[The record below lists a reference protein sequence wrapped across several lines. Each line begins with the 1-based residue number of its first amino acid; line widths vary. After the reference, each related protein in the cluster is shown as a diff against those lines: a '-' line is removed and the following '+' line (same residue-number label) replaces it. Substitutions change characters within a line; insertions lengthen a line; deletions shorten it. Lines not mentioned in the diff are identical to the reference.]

1 MLCKTRRE
9 SNSFLSSNR
18 RRKSTFYDMT
28 FAFIES
34 ETNNISIMLLG
45 FIYFIGDVM
54 KYPFTLTC
62 IAALLSG
69 LSSAAIAADVP
80 AGTVLAKQQDLVR
93 HIKDEPASLDP
104 AKAVGLPEIQVIR
117 DLFEGLVNQDANGNI
132 IPGVATRWQTN
143 DQKIWTFT
151 LRNDA
156 KWSDGTPVTAQD
168 FVYSWQRLVDP
179 ATTSPFAWFAAL
191 AGIANAQNIIDGKA
205 KPDSLGVTA
214 VDAHTLRVQ
223 LDKPLPWFVNLTAN
237 FSLYP
242 VNKTNV
248 ESDKNWT
255 RPGKLVGN
263 GAYVLADRV
272 VNEKLVATPNKH
284 YWDNAKTVIQKVTFV
299 PINQE
304 SAATKRYL
312 AGDIDITESF
322 PKNQYQ
328 KLLKELPGQVYT
340 PAQLGTYYYAF
351 NTQKGPTADA
361 RVRLAL
367 SMTIDRRIIAEK
379 VLGTGEKPA
388 WRLTPDVTAGFT
400 PQPSAMEQS
409 SQAELNAQAK
419 TLLQAAGYGPN
430 RPLKLTLLYNT
441 SENHQKIAIAVAS
454 MWKKNLGVDVKLQN
468 QEWKTYIDSRNTGNF
483 DVIRA
488 SWVGDYNEPSTFLSL
503 LTSTNTGNIARFNE
517 PAYDKVIRQAAMENT
532 ATARNADYNE
542 AEKILAEKA
551 PIAPIYQYT
560 NGRLIKPWLKGY
572 PITNPEDVAYTHTM
586 YLIKH

>member
-1 MLCKTRRE
+1 M
-9 SNSFLSSNR
+9 
-18 RRKSTFYDMT
+18 
-28 FAFIES
+28 
-34 ETNNISIMLLG
+34 
-45 FIYFIGDVM
+45 
-54 KYPFTLTC
+54 
-62 IAALLSG
+62 
-69 LSSAAIAADVP
+69 
-80 AGTVLAKQQDLVR
+80 R

-117 DLFEGLVNQDANGNI
+117 DLFEGLVNQDAKGNLV
-132 IPGVATRWQTN
+132 PGVATRWQSN
-143 DQKIWTFT
+143 DNRVWTFT
-151 LRNDA
+151 LRDNA
-156 KWSDGTPVTAQD
+156 RWSDGTPVTAED

-179 ATTSPFAWFAAL
+179 KTTSPFAWFAAL

-205 KPDSLGVTA
+205 APETLGVTA

-223 LDKPLPWFVNLTAN
+223 LDKPLPWFSNLTAS
-237 FSLYP
+237 FAFYP
-242 VNKTNV
+242 NT
-248 ESDKNWT
+248 
-255 RPGKLVGN
+255 
-263 GAYVLADRV
+263 
-272 VNEKLVATPNKH
+272 H
-284 YWDNAKTVIQKVTFV
+284 YWDNAKTVIQQVTFV

-322 PKNQYQ
+322 PKNMYQ
-328 KLLKELPGQVYT
+328 KLLKDIPGQVYT
-340 PAQLGTYYYAF
+340 PPQLGTYYYAF
-351 NTQKGPTADA
+351 NTQKGPTADE

-367 SMTIDRRIIAEK
+367 SMTIDRRVMAEK

-388 WRLTPDVTAGFT
+388 WRFTPDVTAGFT
-400 PQPSAMEQS
+400 PQPSQFESM

-419 TLLQAAGYGPN
+419 ALLAAAGYGPN

-454 MWKKNLGVDVKLQN
+454 MWKKNLGVEVKLQN

-503 LTSTNTGNIARFNE
+503 LTSTHSGNISRFND
-517 PAYDKVIRQAAMENT
+517 PAYDKILAQAAVENS
-532 ATARNADYNE
+532 AKARNDDYNA
-542 AEKILAEKA
+542 AEKIIMVKA

-572 PITNPEDVAYTHTM
+572 PITNPEDVAYSRTM
-586 YLIKH
+586 YIVKH

>member
-1 MLCKTRRE
+1 
-9 SNSFLSSNR
+9 
-18 RRKSTFYDMT
+18 
-28 FAFIES
+28 
-34 ETNNISIMLLG
+34 
-45 FIYFIGDVM
+45 M

-62 IAALLSG
+62 FAVLLSG
-69 LSSAAIAADVP
+69 LSSAAFAADVP

-179 ATTSPFAWFAAL
+179 KTTSPFAWFAAL
-191 AGIANAQNIIDGKA
+191 AGITNAQDIIDGKA
-205 KPDSLGVTA
+205 KPETLGVTA
-214 VDAHTLRVQ
+214 VDARTLRVQ

-242 VNKTNV
+242 VNKANV
-248 ESDKNWT
+248 ESDINWT

-272 VNEKLVATPNKH
+272 VNEKLVATPNKQ

-304 SAATKRYL
+304 SSATKRYL

-400 PQPSAMEQS
+400 PQPSALEQS

-419 TLLQAAGYGPN
+419 MLLQAAGYGPN

-454 MWKKNLGVDVKLQN
+454 MWKKNLGVEVKLQN

-517 PAYDKVIRQAAMENT
+517 PAYDKVIRQAALENT
-532 ATARNADYNE
+532 AAARNADYNE
-542 AEKILAEKA
+542 AEKILSAKA

-586 YLIKH
+586 YIVKH

>member
-1 MLCKTRRE
+1 
-9 SNSFLSSNR
+9 
-18 RRKSTFYDMT
+18 
-28 FAFIES
+28 
-34 ETNNISIMLLG
+34 
-45 FIYFIGDVM
+45 M
-54 KYPFTLTC
+54 KLPFTLTC
-62 IAALLSG
+62 CAVLLSG
-69 LSSAAIAADVP
+69 LSSLAVAADVP
-80 AGTVLAKQQDLVR
+80 AGTVLAKQQELVR

-117 DLFEGLVNQDANGNI
+117 DLYEGLVNQDANGNI

-179 ATTSPFAWFAAL
+179 KTTSPFAWFAAL
-191 AGIANAQNIIDGKA
+191 AGITNAQDIIDGKA
-205 KPDSLGVTA
+205 KPETLGVTA

-242 VNKTNV
+242 VNKTVV

-272 VNEKLVATPNKH
+272 VNEKLVAVPNKY
-284 YWDNAKTVIQKVTFV
+284 YWDNAKTVIQKVTFM

-304 SAATKRYL
+304 SAATKRYQ

-322 PKNQYQ
+322 AKNQYQ
-328 KLLKELPGQVYT
+328 KLKKELPGQVFT

-367 SMTIDRRIIAEK
+367 SMSIDRRIIAEK

-388 WRLTPDVTAGFT
+388 WRFTPDVTAGFK
-400 PQPSAMEQS
+400 PQSSALEES

-419 TLLQAAGYGPN
+419 MLLQAAGYGPN

-441 SENHQKIAIAVAS
+441 QEVHQKIAIAVAS

-503 LTSTNTGNIARFNE
+503 LTSTNSGNIARFND
-517 PAYDKVIRQAAMENT
+517 PAYDKVIRQASLENT
-532 ATARNADYNE
+532 AEARNADYNA

-560 NGRLIKPWLKGY
+560 NGRLIKLWVKGY

-586 YLIKH
+586 YIVKH